1 MNILEEVQIYVA
13 DRLNADS
20 QLSGLCPFIFENKKD
35 IDYEIKSALGKQ
47 GIIGLVMTPKAT
59 FAGAF
64 EDKSLAW
71 QVDELEVDIIENVT
85 VNRGKKNGYVTGQD
99 AAMRLFEVMCPL
111 SGDNEGQ
118 FNAVSYEEGEDNNLL
133 VNKCILKCLVHSVPL
148 PDTTTKVKYTEESGL
163 APQRIQIDGALGFYS
178 IPDISAVS
186 EIIVG
191 SPVTSI
197 SAYTFWHNTNL
208 ENVTLPDGLSSI
220 GYSSFVGCPR
230 LTSIAIPGSV
240 VDVDEYAF
248 NECTNLATVELGD
261 GMTSIGYGMFEKC
274 GISSIVIPDSI
285 STVLGM
291 AFYNCSSLTNVTIGS
306 GVNNIGMYAFTGDT
320 ALEEVVFRGKTLY
333 EISGMANYPWGIA
346 NTQNIHNII
355 GPNTRVK
362 YGWSQSWDSLPLSGT
377 LNSDD
382 LPSRD
387 GIRYVGIGSS
397 IDEIGYRA
405 FRGME
410 FLTGV
415 EIPDTITTI
424 GTEAFSGAEGMT
436 NIEIPSSVTSIGSNA
451 FFGCHSL

>member
-47 GIIGLVMTPKAT
+47 GVIGLVMTPKAT
-59 FAGAF
+59 FAGAY

-71 QVDELEVDIIENVT
+71 QIDELEVDIIENVT

-133 VNKCILKCLVHSVPL
+133 VNKCILKCLVHHFEEPVPPDPRKTRLTYDDGRVVELALSGTIYQGHL
-148 PDTTTKVKYTEESGL
+148 PDMGHIVAADIGEDVTLIGESAFNL
-163 APQRIQIDGALGFYS
+163 CYEL
-178 IPDISAVS
+178 
-186 EIIVG
+186 
-191 SPVTSI
+191 TS
-197 SAYTFWHNTNL
+197 
-208 ENVTLPDGLSSI
+208 VTLPSTTIGIGPFAFNEIPLVSLDFGDSGLTEIGMAAFEHCEHMTSVSLPSTLSSI
-220 GYSSFVGCPR
+220 GQGAFV
-230 LTSIAIPGSV
+230 
-240 VDVDEYAF
+240 Y
-248 NECTNLATVELGD
+248 CTNL
-261 GMTSIGYGMFEKC
+261 
-274 GISSIVIPDSI
+274 DS
-285 STVLGM
+285 VN
-291 AFYNCSSLTNVTIGS
+291 FY
-306 GVNNIGMYAFTGDT
+306 
-320 ALEEVVFRGKTLY
+320 GKTLY
-333 EISGMANYPWGIA
+333 EISSMDNYPWGIA
-346 NTQNIHNII
+346 DTNNIHNII
-355 GPNTRVK
+355 GANTMVK

-387 GIRYVGIGSS
+387 GIHYVGIGSS

-415 EIPDTITTI
+415 EIPDTVTTI
-424 GTEAFSGAEGMT
+424 GTEAFAGAEAMT
-436 NIEIPSSVTSIGSNA
+436 NIEIPSSVSSIGSNA
-451 FFGCHSL
+451 FFGCHSLSSVTFLGKTIEQVQAMDNYPWGIVDTSIIHVM